1 MNNQNL
7 SVCIPSNR
15 KFATSKESISSGIGF
30 CEATNS
36 ELIVSDNS
44 DDKIKSEFWGKLNL
58 PNFKYLKGKNNSK
71 WNDNWLNGIKS
82 CMEILLV

>member
-1 MNNQNL
+1 MDNQNL

-15 KFATSKESISSGIGF
+15 NFLASKESISSGIGF

-44 DDKIKSEFWGKLNL
+44 DDKIKSEFWGKI
-58 PNFKYLKGKNNSK
+58 NFRIFGGNR
-71 WNDNWLNGIKS
+71 
-82 CMEILLV
+82 